1 MSFSSMPQPKG
12 LLVTPS
18 ALQNL
23 YSSLTPSS
31 VNNSILNSNAS
42 GNAFVGNTGQTLDQ
56 FRLTNS
62 FTPQDAGFVGFT
74 GVRANANS
82 FQVVDSRGN
91 SAFISGQQA
100 ANLGIVN
107 SSGLDFTGVQRFL
120 PQNISFA
127 TTPAPVASGTHT
139 PGQTTIPSNT
149 SNPTSGRSISDTVNS
164 GLADIKKF
172 FQGPQG
178 AIALAVVAGLG
189 IFLVV
194 KK

>member
-1 MSFSSMPQPKG
+1 MAQPKG

-18 ALQNL
+18 ALQNIYNSL
-23 YSSLTPSS
+23 NTSNVTNNTNLTP
-31 VNNSILNSNAS
+31 A
-42 GNAFVGNTGQTLDQ
+42 
-56 FRLTNS
+56 
-62 FTPQDAGFVGFT
+62 DAGFVGFT

-91 SAFISGQQA
+91 TAFISGQQA

-127 TTPAPVASGTHT
+127 TTAAPVASGTPT

-149 SNPTSGRSISDTVNS
+149 SNPTTGRSLASTASDAVNQIKS
-164 GLADIKKF
+164 ILGPTGLIIGVGIIGFLLLKK
-172 FQGPQG
+172 
-178 AIALAVVAGLG
+178 
-189 IFLVV
+189 
-194 KK
+194 

>member
-1 MSFSSMPQPKG
+1 MSFSSTPQPKG

-18 ALQNL
+18 ALNNL
-23 YSSLTPSS
+23 YSSLNKPYSYQNDT
-31 VNNSILNSNAS
+31 SNP
-42 GNAFVGNTGQTLDQ
+42 NAFVGTTG
-56 FRLTNS
+56 LTVQQYNLANS

-91 SAFISGQQA
+91 TAFISGQQA

-127 TTPAPVASGTHT
+127 TTPAPVASGTPT
-139 PGQTTIPSNT
+139 PGQTTVPSNT
-149 SNPTSGRSISDTVNS
+149 SNPTTGRSISDTVNS

-178 AIALAVVAGLG
+178 MVALAVVGGLAL
-189 IFLVV
+189 FLVV